1 MRILMT
7 SDTYLPLLGGGEY
20 HVRYVR
26 DELQK
31 LGLSVRL
38 FTTYPADAA
47 TTDDAGIVRV
57 RYAGFASVPSVFLA
71 LWRESKGVDLIHS
84 HYSYRLAFLAGTVA
98 RLRGIPFVITQHG
111 LGLLPQAGSRPWQ
124 TVLFRLWRRWSMAC
138 ANLVISTSDDL
149 SIDIRNLGYGSKI
162 VHIPNG
168 FDASGANL
176 PTLSSVDK
184 LVAEGFLQANG
195 SSHKER
201 FVLVPNCMRVPTGEL
216 NDAGKAATRN
226 VPDGTHRA
234 QVTLSLKD
242 GKDGTVR
249 MTLSFKEDGEGR
261 WIPTLQVSRPSGGPR
276 GAIKKAPVSEDE
288 LF

>member
-1 MRILMT
+1 MT
-7 SDTYLPLLGGGEY
+7 FKKFEKVLLLNGK
-20 HVRYVR
+20 HRLVLSNHKTSK
-26 DELQK
+26 DEGWK
-31 LGLSVRL
+31 LRQEGS
-38 FTTYPADAA
+38 
-47 TTDDAGIVRV
+47 
-57 RYAGFASVPSVFLA
+57 
-71 LWRESKGVDLIHS
+71 
-84 HYSYRLAFLAGTVA
+84 GT
-98 RLRGIPFVITQHG
+98 
-111 LGLLPQAGSRPWQ
+111 
-124 TVLFRLWRRWSMAC
+124 
-138 ANLVISTSDDL
+138 
-149 SIDIRNLGYGSKI
+149 
-162 VHIPNG
+162 
-168 FDASGANL
+168 NL

-276 GAIKKAPVSEDE
+276 GAVKKAPVSEDE